1 MAQGLSIS
9 IMQTVTGLKSLKSV
23 SHDQE
28 ERRVIASFT
37 FYKAKSVFQRVQYK
51 QYKAKEEKY
60 EIDSQ

>member
-1 MAQGLSIS
+1 
-9 IMQTVTGLKSLKSV
+9 MQTVTGLKSLKSV

-51 QYKAKEEKY
+51 QHKTKEEKY
-60 EIDSQ
+60 EIDLQ